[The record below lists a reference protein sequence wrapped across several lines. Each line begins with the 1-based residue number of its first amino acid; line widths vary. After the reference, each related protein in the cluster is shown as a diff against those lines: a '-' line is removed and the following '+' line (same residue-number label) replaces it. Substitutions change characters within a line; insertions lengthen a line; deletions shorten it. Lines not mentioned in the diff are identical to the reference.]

1 MGKRGE
7 CFILEQ
13 RRAGSPIVGLSFP
26 IVFNEG
32 GSRQRCAARMGRLAS
47 QNRRL
52 WLSMNPARNRRGVRA
67 QRDVLQRR
75 GEARADAISPQAMH
89 RDTSLPARSDG
100 VWQQQP
106 AAEIDGVSEHHSV
119 IFCSETAVQ
128 ELTRFLHRSRRD
140 TRSSHARW
148 YVAAAANSRN
158 RRCLRAP
165 HSGGARTFSRNPILS
180 SFRTWRQH
188 PRTRAP
194 LACPA

>member
-1 MGKRGE
+1 M
-7 CFILEQ
+7 
-13 RRAGSPIVGLSFP
+13 
-26 IVFNEG
+26 
-32 GSRQRCAARMGRLAS
+32 
-47 QNRRL
+47 
-52 WLSMNPARNRRGVRA
+52 
-67 QRDVLQRR
+67 QRR

-106 AAEIDGVSEHHSV
+106 AAEIDGVSEHHRV

-188 PRTRAP
+188 GEDERTPRVPRMKGPPVATGFFLCP
-194 LACPA
+194 TINETLKSFGKLAYPPHIIKLAKLL